1 MKENQPKKAK
11 LFNLKR
17 LPMDLARIAFSP
29 LPLLFRVR
37 RLTPDGKKYKG
48 KIWRNGI
55 IAANHSAFSDIL
67 VLYSTFWY
75 RRLFII
81 VADVVMKDKLR
92 EVLITGCGGIKIS
105 REIADLQAIRRSVE
119 VLKEGQL
126 LAVFPQGRIVGQ
138 GDVDSVK
145 HGTALMALQAGVPIY
160 PTCIYPRKHFFSRY
174 TVVIGDPIYPS
185 ELCKRKIPST
195 ADIERVSEV
204 LLREMNR
211 CSHTLKNT
219 EEKV

>member
-1 MKENQPKKAK
+1 MKETQPKKAK

-17 LPMDLARIAFSP
+17 LPMDMARIAFSP

-37 RLTPDGKKYKG
+37 CLTPDGQKYKG
-48 KIWRNGI
+48 KIWNGGI
-55 IAANHSAFSDIL
+55 IAANHSAFTDIL
-67 VLYSTFWY
+67 VLYSAFWY

-92 EVLITGCGGIKIS
+92 EVLITGCGGIKIN
-105 REIADLQAIRRSVE
+105 RDIADLQAIRRSVQ

-126 LAVFPQGRIVGQ
+126 LAVFPQGHIAGQ
-138 GDVDSVK
+138 GAVDSVK
-145 HGTALMALQAGVPIY
+145 HGTALMAVQAGVPII
-160 PTCIYPRKHFFSRY
+160 PTYIQPKKHWYSRY
-174 TVVIGDPIYPS
+174 NVIIGDPIYPS
-185 ELCKRKIPST
+185 EHCKRKIPST
-195 ADIERVSEV
+195 ADIEKITEV

-211 CSHTLKNT
+211 CNLSLKNT